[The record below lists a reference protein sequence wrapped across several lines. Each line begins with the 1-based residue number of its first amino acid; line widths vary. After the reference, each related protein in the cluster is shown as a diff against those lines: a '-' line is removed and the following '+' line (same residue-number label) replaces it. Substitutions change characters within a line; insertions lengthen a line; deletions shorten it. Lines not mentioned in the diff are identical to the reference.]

1 MASLTS
7 DTQLRARSALH
18 YAANA
23 GEDLATMTLL
33 DCKAEVD
40 AVDDKGWS
48 APEAG
53 ESGSGFPTHL
63 RKAVSSTIT
72 IPMKQP

>member
-1 MASLTS
+1 
-7 DTQLRARSALH
+7 
-18 YAANA
+18 
-23 GEDLATMTLL
+23 MTLL
-33 DCKAEVD
+33 DCKAEVN

-53 ESGSGFPTHL
+53 ESGAGFPTHL

-72 IPMKQP
+72 IPMKQPEKLATAVRTAARRSSRGYY